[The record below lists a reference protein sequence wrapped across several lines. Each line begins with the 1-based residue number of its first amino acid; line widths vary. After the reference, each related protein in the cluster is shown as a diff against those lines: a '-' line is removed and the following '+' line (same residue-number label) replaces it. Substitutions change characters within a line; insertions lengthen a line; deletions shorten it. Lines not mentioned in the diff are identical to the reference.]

1 MIMKSFSEYL
11 TESKK
16 TYDFKIGVAGDYAS
30 ECKSGLENALGK
42 YGLVKITDGKRV
54 PISKRPLDF
63 PQLDNIDVTYF
74 EAEVTYP
81 TTVQV
86 LQEYLG
92 KCCNIPQ
99 SNIIVRD
106 PLAPQEDYQ
115 EERPNEPYEAKL
127 NTEDMG
133 GESAQADVAGNRVMD
148 LLKELEVARKER
160 EVDPIAGTP
169 TGESK
174 DIGESENSKSVVGG

>member
-1 MIMKSFSEYL
+1 MKSFSEYL

-16 TYDFKIGVAGDYAS
+16 TYDFKIGVAGDYAAD
-30 ECKSGLENALGK
+30 CKAGIESALGK
-42 YGLVKITDGKRV
+42 YGVVKVTDGKRV

-63 PQLDNIDVTYF
+63 PQLENIDVTYF

-106 PLAPQEDYQ
+106 PLAPQEEYQ
-115 EERPNEPYEAKL
+115 EEKENEPYESML

-133 GESAQADVAGNRVMD
+133 GESAQESVAGSRVMD
-148 LLKELEVARKER
+148 LLKELETARKER
-160 EVDPIAGTP
+160 EVDPISGTP
-169 TGESK
+169 AGESK
-174 DIGESENSKSVVGG
+174 DIGESENNKSVVGG

>member
-1 MIMKSFSEYL
+1 
-11 TESKK
+11 
-16 TYDFKIGVAGDYAS
+16 
-30 ECKSGLENALGK
+30 
-42 YGLVKITDGKRV
+42 
-54 PISKRPLDF
+54 
-63 PQLDNIDVTYF
+63 
-74 EAEVTYP
+74 
-81 TTVQV
+81 VQV

-115 EERPNEPYEAKL
+115 EERSNEPYEAKL

-169 TGESK
+169 PGESK

>member
-1 MIMKSFSEYL
+1 MKNFSEYL

-16 TYDFKIGVAGDYAS
+16 TYDFKIGVAGDYAT
-30 ECKSGLENALGK
+30 ECKEKLETALGK
-42 YGLVKITDGKRV
+42 FGVLNVTDGKRV

-63 PQLDNIDVTYF
+63 PQLENLDVTYF
-74 EAEVTYP
+74 ETEVTYP
-81 TTVQV
+81 TTPQV

-106 PLAPQEDYQ
+106 PLAAQ
-115 EERPNEPYEAKL
+115 EEYQSEKEQEPYEALL

-133 GESAQADVAGNRVMD
+133 GEGAQEAVAGNRTME
-148 LLKELEVARKER
+148 LLKELEKARQER
-160 EVDPIAGTP
+160 EIDPMEGAP
-169 TGESK
+169 VGESK
-174 DIGESENSKSVVGG
+174 DIDESENTKSVVGG